1 MSLIAAAFAKLRT
14 GGEGSRVHSNASPA
28 LMDMIT
34 APDLLLGLQIVICVI
49 VVIVLYHV
57 LFIVVD
63 LRKVLR
69 RIDDITEQVEAMIL
83 KPISLADQILG
94 KVMEMIEGSTGNKA
108 KKKKGKQE
116 KVIDG

>member
-1 MSLIAAAFAKLRT
+1 MIAAAFAKLRT
-14 GGEGSRVHSNASPA
+14 GGEGSRIHSNTSPA

-34 APDLLLGLQIVICVI
+34 APDLLLGLQIVISVI
-49 VVIVLYHV
+49 VVVVLYHI

-94 KVMEMIEGSTGNKA
+94 KVMEMIEGSTSKA
-108 KKKKGKQE
+108 HKGKKKKGKGE
-116 KVIDG
+116 VIEG